1 MTSRN
6 KNQNFGPPPPITK
19 LSMEQDLQMRILE
32 DKLKEIYHERKE
44 EIVTL
49 FLALQRQNFVMG
61 NSLKN
66 LIDHWP
72 HEEIVFIHSGERIPK
87 EIQS

>member
-1 MTSRN
+1 
-6 KNQNFGPPPPITK
+6 
-19 LSMEQDLQMRILE
+19 MRILE
-32 DKLKEIYHERKE
+32 DRLKDRETYNDKKE

-61 NSLKN
+61 NSIKN
-66 LIDHWP
+66 LVNHWP

-87 EIQS
+87 KI